1 MIREGF
7 MSVRCSLVC
16 VSVVAALSLT
26 ACDAISN
33 TGDKVAEGV
42 EAAAE
47 GESAPQAAPLTPSGA
62 PTPLTAEAA
71 SQGED
76 GLQWAASVVRVDPVP
91 GESAKLFGTAGG
103 DPAMNGLYTYIA
115 FYPSPAEGWVVYK
128 IGDFLDYTVLSH
140 ANGRVDLDVHEST
153 MDDATG
159 NIGSR
164 HRQIMV
170 QWTQTAEE
178 TAPSAVTVTPGE

>member
-1 MIREGF
+1 
-7 MSVRCSLVC
+7 MSTRSSLLSISIVA
-16 VSVVAALSLT
+16 AALSLT
-26 ACDAISN
+26 ACDAIPS
-33 TGDKVAEGV
+33 TTKTETTTTTEGP
-42 EAAAE
+42 AT
-47 GESAPQAAPLTPSGA
+47 PQAAPLTPSGD
-62 PTPLTAEAA
+62 PVTLTAEAA

-128 IGDFLDYTVLSH
+128 IGDVLDYTVLSH

-159 NIGSR
+159 EIGSR
-164 HRQIMV
+164 HRKIIV